1 MDCWPSRLADYLAR
15 EGRRPLAD
23 YLSRQRW
30 FGAKGRQI
38 ANVHLLDYAVLFGTS
53 RPAVFA
59 IVVTEFSEGPSQRYF
74 LPLLM
79 TPQGEA
85 GQAPDSDI
93 LCTLSNSTEQKVL
106 VIDAT
111 TDADACR
118 KLTDGIRD
126 GIQWRGC
133 RGIFRCMPTIAAGSM
148 LSEPLQHA
156 KRLSGEQ
163 SNTSIVFDRRVILK
177 VIRKFDSG
185 INPDREILEFL
196 TTRTDYHSVPTLIGT
211 IEYHESSGTQGSS
224 EDSGTVGLLQTYIPN
239 DGDGW
244 SAVLAHVETLLR
256 DSRIHNMG
264 QRNDDGL
271 REFVQQTSHQA
282 IAAMRRLGTITAELH
297 TALSSDSTD
306 PAFRPERISP
316 HDVFDWRAVM
326 HSQIRTVFAQLRA
339 LRGSRQAELHLAEG
353 DLASLEAG
361 CEQRLDALQRLVESP
376 VTKIRVHGDYHLGQ
390 VLKTGHEFI
399 VLDFEGEPARRL
411 EERRAKQCALKDVA
425 GMLRSFHYAAC
436 VAQRQIHAP
445 AHGEERIVAI
455 WEQAVIDEFWIGYT
469 TAAKP
474 GRASFMPGTQADADQ
489 VLRVFELDKTIYEI
503 GYELNNRPDWL
514 DIPVQ
519 GLRRLLY
526 DRRNA

>member
-1 MDCWPSRLADYLAR
+1 MDSWPSRLADYLTR
-15 EGRRPLAD
+15 EGRRALAD

-38 ANVHLLDYAVLFGTS
+38 TNVHLLDYAVLSGTS
-53 RPAVFA
+53 RPAVLA
-59 IVVTEFSEGPSQRYF
+59 IVSVGFTEGPAQRYF
-74 LPLLM
+74 LPLLV

-85 GQAPDSDI
+85 GQTPASDI
-93 LCTLSNSTEQKVL
+93 LCTLSDSTKQTVS
-106 VIDAT
+106 VMDAT
-111 TDADACR
+111 TDAEACLH
-118 KLTDGIRD
+118 LTNGIRD
-126 GIQWRGC
+126 GLQWRGC
-133 RGIFRCMPTIAAGSM
+133 RGMFRGMPTIAAGSI

-177 VIRKFDSG
+177 LIRKFDSG
-185 INPDREILEFL
+185 LNPDREILEFL
-196 TTRTDYHSVPTLIGT
+196 TTRTHYHSVPPLIGT
-211 IEYHESSGTQGSS
+211 IEYHESFDTQGPS
-224 EDSGTVGLLQTYIPN
+224 EDAATVGLLQTFIPN

-244 SAVLAHVETLLR
+244 SAVLEHVKTLLR
-256 DSRIHNMG
+256 DDHLHHMG
-264 QRNDDGL
+264 QRTDADL
-271 REFVQQTSHQA
+271 REFVQRTSHQA

-297 TALSSDSTD
+297 TALSSDSTE

-316 HDVFDWRAVM
+316 QDVSDWRAVM
-326 HSQIRTVFAQLRA
+326 ISHIRAVFTQLRA
-339 LRGSRQAELHLAEG
+339 LGRSRQAELHLTE
-353 DLASLEAG
+353 DELTSLEAG
-361 CEQRLDALQRLVESP
+361 CERRLDALQRLVESP
-376 VTKIRVHGDYHLGQ
+376 VAKIRVHGDYHLGQ

-436 VAQRQIHAP
+436 TAQRQIHAP
-445 AHGEERIVAI
+445 TQAEETIIAI
-455 WEQAVIDEFWIGYT
+455 WEQAVIDAFWIGYT

-519 GLRRLLY
+519 GLRRLLH
-526 DRRNA
+526 RPA